1 MLIKKENLGK
11 VSVTVEKDY
20 WLQDKCYDRLVI
32 VQQERGGTYIS
43 RKPVPSGKELT
54 DRNYWIPIIEGSSS
68 NNNSPAP
75 DNHNTLKGRTA
86 KGAYIDGMLLFSII
100 DEHLIDEM
108 LPLMALQIDSI
119 KDDIELDEIT
129 PKILTERD
137 DYGINATAFAMAYSM
152 LNGSSGGSGGSMDPG
167 GIKKNTKNADSNSST
182 FFEHNAVVIKQ
193 DNDVLRC
200 IAQHKDLFEAY
211 LYAILSLGDSQGN
224 RDYPEQYAGA
234 EPIGVHPYHDMSGI
248 YVSAN
253 GDIDF
258 NESDNGRNVDAY
270 NSLNNRSETKIKTS
284 STKHNVAIPTLE
296 DFNDFK
302 NNIKS
307 KLISRFS
314 TQTNTKKIGIDIDD
328 DNDDFD
334 PGIDPGIDSS
344 EVTELVNSLLNGYTP
359 KTQVAINDFS
369 FLELSEQT
377 VNIKKYM
384 IGFYKIMK
392 LIENLGTIYDEEDFV
407 SDVIADVIADGFSDN
422 LRYLYENV
430 ITGAESFEEEDEMW
444 DRLSNYN
451 QREGFMHVTK
461 ERRQAIYKE
470 ITDAIYDFDVLL
482 GNNMNI
488 PYEDTI
494 SMFIKFQN
502 VWYEIIVSME
512 AGSVF
517 EPNKEFKLVHLGDW
531 KHVGVYNNQVLG
543 YIASEFGDPNEPI
556 DRDSSD
562 YMGDGLNITGPGGNS
577 SQILNSNLSK
587 TSKLK

>member
-32 VQQERGGTYIS
+32 VQQEGGGTYIS

-75 DNHNTLKGRTA
+75 NDNNTLKGRTA
-86 KGAYIDGMLLFSII
+86 KGAYIDVHLLFSI
-100 DEHLIDEM
+100 ESQLIDEM
-108 LPLMALQIDSI
+108 LPLIALQIDSI

-129 PKILTERD
+129 PKLLTERD
-137 DYGINATAFAMAYSM
+137 DYGINITAFAMAYSV
-152 LNGSSGGSGGSMDPG
+152 LNEDSGGSGGSRG
-167 GIKKNTKNADSNSST
+167 SGSIKKNTKSSNSNSST
-182 FFEHNAVVIKQ
+182 LFEHNAVVIKQ

-200 IAQHKDLFEAY
+200 ISQHEDLFIAY
-211 LYAILSLGDSQGN
+211 MFATQTLGDSQGN
-224 RDYPEQYAGA
+224 NDYPEQYSGV
-234 EPIGVHPYHDMSGI
+234 EPLGVHPYHDMSGI
-248 YVSAN
+248 YVSDN
-253 GDIDF
+253 GDMNFDDSSI
-258 NESDNGRNVDAY
+258 SRNVDAY

-284 STKHNVAIPTLE
+284 STKHNVTIPTLE

-307 KLISRFS
+307 KLITRFG
-314 TQTNTKKIGIDIDD
+314 TKTNTKKISNGE
-328 DNDDFD
+328 DDFD
-334 PGIDPGIDSS
+334 PEYPQIDSE
-344 EVTELVNSLLNGYTP
+344 EVTEVVNGLLNGYTP
-359 KTQVAINDFS
+359 KTQVAINDFIV
-369 FLELSEQT
+369 LELSDQT
-377 VNIKKYM
+377 INIKKYM

-392 LIENLGTIYDEEDFV
+392 LIEYASALYDEDVEYFIEELVSSIIED
-407 SDVIADVIADGFSDN
+407 IRYNGFSDS
-422 LRYLYENV
+422 LRSIYEGV
-430 ITGAESFEEEDEMW
+430 ILGAESNEEAIDLW
-444 DRLSNYN
+444 NIISNYN
-451 QREGFMHVTK
+451 QREGFMYITK

-494 SMFIKFQN
+494 SLFIKFQN
-502 VWYEIIVSME
+502 VWYEIITPMPTMD
-512 AGSVF
+512 VF

-531 KHVGVYNNQVLG
+531 KHVGLYNNQVLG
-543 YIASEFGDPNEPI
+543 YITSEFGDPDEPI

-562 YMGDGLNITGPGGNS
+562 YMGDGLNIVGPGGNS
-577 SQILNSNLSK
+577 GPIVYSSSSKISNLK
-587 TSKLK
+587 